1 MAAADLAVDENQCGT
16 IGSTTGLVVEWPIC
30 KFGGRSGDDV
40 GTRNMRL
47 VLIIGSPID
56 YMLRATS
63 SQLAVNR
70 GVGSQLGWIAAIR
83 IVHYQLG
90 YIAGDDSAID
100 PNYAVRSLTS

>member
-1 MAAADLAVDENQCGT
+1 MAAADLAVDENQSGT

-70 GVGSQLGWIAAIR
+70 SSPLTAKASTVDAYSLDHITR
-83 IVHYQLG
+83 SCLTD
-90 YIAGDDSAID
+90 YIPRLA
-100 PNYAVRSLTS
+100 